1 MAAQGLGRRRPVNA
15 DRAALRR
22 TVRRIGLFQVDS
34 VNVFA
39 RAHEMPMFSRCGPYD
54 PALLTGAVEGRSPLL
69 HETWAHV
76 ASLVDIELEPA
87 LRYRRR
93 DAAREAWRSMVDL
106 LDENPRLVDEVIGRL
121 ADGPAT
127 ARQISGG
134 ERGTSPEEWGWN
146 WSASKTALEWAW
158 RCGRVAVAGRTASFE
173 KIYALPDR
181 VLPARIRALPEPGA
195 EQGQRELAVRA
206 ATALGVFTP
215 ADLADY
221 FRTRRRPT
229 DAALSTL
236 ASEGL
241 VEPVTVD
248 GEQGWWM
255 CSGASVPRRIEG
267 CTVVSPFDPVVFR
280 RERALRLHALDY
292 RIEIYVPRA
301 RRRFGYYC
309 LPFLL
314 GQDFVAR
321 VDLRADRAAGVLEV
335 ASAWREPG
343 AEESPDLPGRRTVA
357 TALAGH
363 LEEVAEWRGLDRI
376 RVLGAG
382 DLAPDL
388 ARAMG

>member
-1 MAAQGLGRRRPVNA
+1 
-15 DRAALRR
+15 
-22 TVRRIGLFQVDS
+22 
-34 VNVFA
+34 
-39 RAHEMPMFSRCGPYD
+39 
-54 PALLTGAVEGRSPLL
+54 
-69 HETWAHV
+69 
-76 ASLVDIELEPA
+76 
-87 LRYRRR
+87 
-93 DAAREAWRSMVDL
+93 
-106 LDENPRLVDEVIGRL
+106 
-121 ADGPAT
+121 
-127 ARQISGG
+127 
-134 ERGTSPEEWGWN
+134 
-146 WSASKTALEWAW
+146 
-158 RCGRVAVAGRTASFE
+158 
-173 KIYALPDR
+173 
-181 VLPARIRALPEPGA
+181 
-195 EQGQRELAVRA
+195 
-206 ATALGVFTP
+206 
-215 ADLADY
+215 
-221 FRTRRRPT
+221 
-229 DAALSTL
+229 
-236 ASEGL
+236 
-241 VEPVTVD
+241 
-248 GEQGWWM
+248 
-255 CSGASVPRRIEG
+255 
-267 CTVVSPFDPVVFR
+267 VSPFDPVVFR